1 MQRVL
6 GNATPPRGRCCHES
20 FAICN
25 RPTLPKPAR
34 RDEYGGVNT
43 TASHAPRRDGTI
55 AGLVSLGT
63 ALGVASLTAAVAKVD
78 GPVVAVGNRFIDAT
92 PKWLKTFAIDTFGT
106 SDKAVLLS
114 GIAVV
119 LIAAAVIVGRL
130 AAKRFRA
137 AIIGSAVLMALGILA
152 AVTRTAS
159 RGLDWMP
166 PVVGSLAGLGAF
178 WLLLRRPIRT
188 SATAA
193 EPAPMTDMKS
203 RAEPMPKNRKALAD
217 AFDRRK
223 FIGNAVALTAVSG
236 GLALTGSAVR
246 RSRVQKVIT
255 KARAIGLPK
264 AASAAPSNIGGASI
278 GNGVA
283 AFVPPTSEYYR
294 IDTALSIPSVDTSTW
309 KIKVQGMVDN
319 PFTITYDELLAM
331 PMIERYITLSCVSN
345 EVGGDLLG
353 NAKWLGVPLKDILKK
368 AGVKPGATQLASKSI
383 DGWTCG
389 FPTELA
395 VDGRDAMI
403 AIGMNDEPLVPLHGF
418 PARLVVPGIYGY
430 VSATKWLTEINLTTM
445 EAFDGYWIP
454 RGWAKLAP
462 IKTQSRIDVPRDRA
476 TVPAGRTAVAGV
488 AWAMHRGISQVE
500 VKVDDGDWTRVRM
513 ADEVSVDA
521 WRQWVYE
528 WDATPGK
535 HVIAVR
541 STDGTGAV
549 QTGEQAPP
557 DPDGATG
564 WHTIRVTVT

>member
-1 MQRVL
+1 
-6 GNATPPRGRCCHES
+6 
-20 FAICN
+20 
-25 RPTLPKPAR
+25 
-34 RDEYGGVNT
+34 VNS
-43 TASHAPRRDGTI
+43 TASHATRRDGTI
-55 AGLVSLGT
+55 AGLVALGA
-63 ALGVASLTAAVAKVD
+63 ALGVASVTAAIAKVD

-92 PKWLKTFAIDTFGT
+92 PKWLKKFAISTFGT
-106 SDKAVLLS
+106 ADKAVLLT

-119 LIAAAVIVGRL
+119 LIAAAVAVGRL
-130 AAKRFRA
+130 ATKKFRA
-137 AIIGSAVLMALGILA
+137 AIIGSGVLMVLGVVA
-152 AVTRTAS
+152 ATTRTGS
-159 RGLDWMP
+159 RGLDWLP
-166 PVVGSLAGLGAF
+166 PVVGSFAGLGAF
-178 WLLLRRPIRT
+178 WLMLQRPAR
-188 SATAA
+188 AQRMAKNKNAA
-193 EPAPMTDMKS
+193 KQPV
-203 RAEPMPKNRKALAD
+203 D
-217 AFDRRK
+217 AFDRRQ
-223 FIGNAVALTAVSG
+223 FIGSAVALGAVSG
-236 GLALTGSAVR
+236 GLALTGSSVR
-246 RSRVQKVIT
+246 RSRTQRVIT
-255 KARAIGLPK
+255 KARTLGLPTPK
-264 AASAAPSNIGGASI
+264 SAAPALPPTASI

-283 AFVPPTSEYYR
+283 PFVPPTSEYYR

-353 NAKWLGVPLKDILKK
+353 NAKWLGVPLADVLKK
-368 AGVKPGATQLASKSI
+368 AGVQKGATQLASKSI

-395 VDGRDAMI
+395 LDGRDAMI

-418 PARLVVPGIYGY
+418 PARLVIPGIYGY

-476 TVPAGRTAVAGV
+476 TVPAGRTAIAGV
-488 AWAMHRGISQVE
+488 AWAMHRGISQIE

-528 WDATPGK
+528 WDAKPGK
-535 HVIAVR
+535 HLIAVR
-541 STDGTGAV
+541 ATDGPGNV
-549 QTGEQAPP
+549 QTGEQASP

-564 WHTIRVTVT
+564 WHTVRVTVT

>member
-1 MQRVL
+1 
-6 GNATPPRGRCCHES
+6 
-20 FAICN
+20 
-25 RPTLPKPAR
+25 
-34 RDEYGGVNT
+34 VNT
-43 TASHAPRRDGTI
+43 TATPESRRAERAARRTTQRNGSV
-55 AGLVSLGT
+55 AGLVALAT
-63 ALGVASLTAAVAKVD
+63 ALGVASLTAAIARVD
-78 GPVVAVGNRFIDAT
+78 GPIVAVGNRFIDAT
-92 PKWLKTFAIDTFGT
+92 PKWLKKFAISTFGT
-106 SDKAVLLS
+106 ADKAVLLF
-114 GIAVV
+114 GIALV
-119 LIAAAVIVGRL
+119 LIAAAVAVGRM

-137 AIIGSAVLMALGILA
+137 AAIGCAVLAVLGVIA
-152 AVTRTAS
+152 ATTRTGS
-159 RGLDWMP
+159 RGLDWLP

-178 WLLLRRPIRT
+178 WLLLQRP
-188 SATAA
+188 A
-193 EPAPMTDMKS
+193 
-203 RAEPMPKNRKALAD
+203 RAQRMPVNKNRGKQTID
-217 AFDRRK
+217 AFDRRQ
-223 FIGNAVALTAVSG
+223 FIGSAVALGAVSG
-236 GLALTGSAVR
+236 GLALTGTAIR
-246 RSRVQKVIT
+246 NGRTKKIIT
-255 KARAIGLPK
+255 KARTVGLPK
-264 AASAAPSNIGGASI
+264 PKSAAPPLADTASI

-283 AFVPPTSEYYR
+283 PFVPPTSEYYR
-294 IDTALSIPSVDTSTW
+294 IDTALSIPSVDTATW

-319 PFTITYDELLAM
+319 PFTITYDELLSM

-353 NAKWLGVPLKDILKK
+353 NAKWLGVPLADILKK

-395 VDGRDAMI
+395 LDGRDAMI

-418 PARLVVPGIYGY
+418 PARLVIPGIYGY

-454 RGWAKLAP
+454 RGWSKLAP

-476 TVPAGRTAVAGV
+476 SVPAGRTAVAGV
-488 AWAMHRGISQVE
+488 AWAMHRGVSQVE

-528 WDATPGK
+528 WDAKPGK
-535 HVIAVR
+535 HLIAVR
-541 STDGTGAV
+541 ATDGPGTV
-549 QTGEQAPP
+549 QTGEQASP